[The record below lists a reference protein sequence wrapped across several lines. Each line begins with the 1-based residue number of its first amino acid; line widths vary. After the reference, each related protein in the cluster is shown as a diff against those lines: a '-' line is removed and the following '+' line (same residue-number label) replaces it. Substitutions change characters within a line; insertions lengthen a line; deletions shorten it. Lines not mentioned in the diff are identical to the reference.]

1 MMSNKRSKTTH
12 SSRAANAMNVPTATA
27 EKDAK
32 ELDLHSMTEED
43 LKSLQK
49 KDPFLYYSI
58 TGVREAEV
66 SLQEVDLSKVVQAAT
81 KVSRNTRVSFEC
93 HTSVVMD
100 ELFGDELDGLD
111 ESDCHD
117 EFDDLLTKLLYQN
130 QK

>member
-1 MMSNKRSKTTH
+1 MLLLFILH
-12 SSRAANAMNVPTATA
+12 SSAPTI
-27 EKDAK
+27 
-32 ELDLHSMTEED
+32 LSHSSVVFYLPRYET
-43 LKSLQK
+43 
-49 KDPFLYYSI
+49 DPFLYYSI
-58 TGVREAEV
+58 PGVREAEV
-66 SLQEVDLSKVVQAAT
+66 SLQEVDFRKVVQAAT

-117 EFDDLLTKLLYQN
+117 EFDDLLTKLYQN

>member
-27 EKDAK
+27 KKDAK
-32 ELDLHSMTEED
+32 ELDLHSTTEED
-43 LKSLQK
+43 LISLQK

-58 TGVREAEV
+58 PGVREAEV
-66 SLQEVDLSKVVQAAT
+66 SLQEVDFSKVVQAAT

-100 ELFGDELDGLD
+100 ELFGDELDGLG
-111 ESDCHD
+111 CHD

-130 QK
+130 QQ